1 VEVGVRREP
10 RSGGAGTLPTVL
22 IWDPNPFNWYGS
34 EVSRVIAGG
43 ARRVVRYGR
52 AGRGA
57 TGFGVTDRAIIPA
70 PGGAHSMRGRLRYLY
85 AIVEF
90 TARGLCSRSPIVV
103 PWITT
108 SAERLA
114 VLALV
119 LLTRRTVVVDHN
131 PVPGRSMDPADPLL
145 RRIKEGA
152 ATVVVHGEDLV
163 DGVGR
168 CRRLRVAE
176 HPGYVAW
183 WRHQQFRPVARTQ
196 TSAAATAGGRPP
208 TALFLG
214 SLRWDKGA
222 AELPALAEAL
232 LAHGVELVVAC
243 GKAETDLYEPLTD
256 RPNLRLVGDG
266 RRYLTD
272 DEIAHCLRASDVLV
286 VPYTCVSRSGSVIM
300 AAAAQLPM
308 VGYHSRGLAQL
319 AGETAGVPSGDTV
332 ALAQAVARCL
342 GRPRAA
348 QTAALADLESSAR
361 TGWLAVVQDF
371 AS

>member
-1 VEVGVRREP
+1 MQ
-10 RSGGAGTLPTVL
+10 TVL

-34 EVSRVIAGG
+34 EVSRIIAGG

-52 AGRGA
+52 AGRAA
-57 TGFGVTDRAIIPA
+57 TGFGVTDRAIIPP
-70 PGGAHSMRGRLRYLY
+70 PGGASSARGRARYLY
-85 AIVEF
+85 AILEF
-90 TARGLCSRSPIVV
+90 VVRALCSRSPIVV

-108 SAERLA
+108 TAEQVA
-114 VLALV
+114 VLCLV
-119 LLTRRTVVVDHN
+119 LLTRRTVVIDHN
-131 PVPGRSMDPADPLL
+131 PVPGRSVGPSDPLL

-183 WRHQQFRPVARTQ
+183 WRRQRLQAEACVQP
-196 TSAAATAGGRPP
+196 SPAAVPDGRRP

-232 LAHGVELVVAC
+232 AAHGVELVVAC
-243 GKAETDLYEPLTD
+243 GKAETDLYEPLTN
-256 RPNLRLVGDG
+256 RPNLRLVADG

-272 DEIAHCLRASDVLV
+272 GEIARCLRESDVLV
-286 VPYTCVSRSGSVIM
+286 VPYISVSRSGSVIM

-308 VGYHSRGLAQL
+308 VGYHSRGLTQL
-319 AGETAGVPSGDTV
+319 AGDGAGVAVGDTA
-332 ALAQAVARCL
+332 ALADAVARCVS
-342 GRPRAA
+342 RPRAA
-348 QTAALADLESSAR
+348 PPGALADLESAAR
-361 TGWLAVVQDF
+361 SGWLAVIRDF